1 MPFIPGAKLGR
12 YEIVAL
18 LGAGSMGEVY
28 RAKDMRLG
36 RDVAIKVLLSEF
48 TSDHD
53 RLKRFEREARAA
65 SALNHPNILSLFDI
79 GEHEESPYLVTELL
93 VGQTLRDRLLL
104 GALPVDSALEIGSQI
119 AKGLAAAHEK
129 GIVHRDLKPENV
141 FLLPDGR
148 IKILDFGLAK
158 LMESGSAYDP
168 LGSASAVTTEV
179 GVVLGTVAYMSPE
192 QSRGKPADHRS
203 DLFSFGSV
211 LFEMLTGHPAF
222 NRESISDTFEAIL
235 EEEPPPLAKLGVK
248 APAELQKLLRHC
260 LEKNLDARIQS
271 ASELVG
277 GLEAAASAPLASEGP
292 AAGAASRFAY
302 IALGIAALGALVFF
316 AARFFMNK

>member
-1 MPFIPGAKLGR
+1 MSLTPGEKLGR
-12 YEIVAL
+12 YRILAL

-28 RAKDMRLG
+28 RATDTRLG

-48 TSDHD
+48 TADQD

-65 SALNHPNILSLFDI
+65 SALNHPNIVSLYDI

-93 VGQTLRDRLLL
+93 EGETLGHRLGR
-104 GALPVDSALEIGSQI
+104 GALAVENALQIGLQV

-158 LMESGSAYDP
+158 LMEAGTQ
-168 LGSASAVTTEV
+168 GAVTTEI

-192 QSRGKPADHRS
+192 QSRGKSADHRS
-203 DLFSFGSV
+203 DLFSFGS
-211 LFEMLTGHPAF
+211 LLYEMVTGHGAF
-222 NRESISDTFEAIL
+222 HRESVSDTFQAIK
-235 EEEPPPLAKLGVK
+235 EEEPPALLKLGVN
-248 APAELQKLLRHC
+248 ASPALQRLLRNC
-260 LEKNLDARIQS
+260 LEKKLEQRIQS
-271 ASELVG
+271 AGELVSELERVIATPVASTSAG
-277 GLEAAASAPLASEGP
+277 KISSAAWIA
-292 AAGAASRFAY
+292 
-302 IALGIAALGALVFF
+302 IALAGIAALGLLAY
-316 AARFFMNK
+316 FMGLFGQRAS